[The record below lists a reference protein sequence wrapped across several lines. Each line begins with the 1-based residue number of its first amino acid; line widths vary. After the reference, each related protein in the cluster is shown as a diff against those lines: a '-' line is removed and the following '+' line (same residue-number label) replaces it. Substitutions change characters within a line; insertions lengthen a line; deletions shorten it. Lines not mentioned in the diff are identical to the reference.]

1 MSVQQS
7 PLVSALIADDM
18 ADNRDIFTIILQMAG
33 YNVTVATNGQE
44 ALDLLTTQPF
54 HLMILDLDMP
64 VLNGRD
70 VLLGLQNQPQ
80 HRPKYIMVVTANS
93 QMTTETVSKLSDFV
107 ILKPVIVKEV
117 VTLAKRLNPNVIVS

>member
-1 MSVQQS
+1 
-7 PLVSALIADDM
+7 M